1 MNRELLA
8 QTFTVLIFLTP
19 VFVAVVTVRFFSQLA
34 RGEKPRVSETQ
45 GLVWLGGAW
54 FTFVMGAAFLLLIIL
69 DPDHVALFLP
79 LSLAFVVV
87 ALFIASRAMRLLRS
101 R

>member
-34 RGEKPRVSETQ
+34 RGEKPRVSEAQ
-45 GLVWLGGAW
+45 GLVWLACAW
-54 FTFVMGAAFLLLIIL
+54 FGVVVGVSLLALVVLDRVMVL
-69 DPDHVALFLP
+69 LP
-79 LSLAFVVV
+79 LGLAIIVV
-87 ALFIASRAMRLLRS
+87 ALFIAGRAMRLLRS